1 MEEPRNVEELSPFH
15 RGMRLGVRVEHEAAV
30 RAIAQAALAI
40 LGKDRADGQVDLG
53 ALGKH
58 YAA

>member
-1 MEEPRNVEELSPFH
+1 VSDFDA
-15 RGMRLGVRVEHEAAV
+15 GFQLGAKVEHDAAV
-30 RAIAQAALAI
+30 AAVAQLALAV
-40 LGKDRADGQVDLG
+40 LGKDRADGEIDLG